1 MTADPRRKLD
11 VPPEWGAA
19 ASEIFERGLRTVL
32 VIGGSAVGKS
42 SFCRYLTE
50 VLLAREAEVAFVDAD
65 IGQSNIG
72 PPATVTLGYP
82 VAPINFPTVPPA
94 AYYFVGST
102 GPIRRFLPHPCPRGT
117 GWVRYYRYYRVSSR
131 VWPHPKELQDRR
143 RATRRRC
150 CSRKTE

>member
-19 ASEIFERGLRTVL
+19 ASEIFVRSLRTVL

-50 VLLAREAEVAFVDAD
+50 VLLARQAEVAFVDAD

-94 AYYFVGST
+94 AYYYVGND
-102 GPIRRFLPHPCPRGT
+102 
-117 GWVRYYRYYRVSSR
+117 SR
-131 VWPHPKELQDRR
+131 VITMSNGSLVDLSAYMQQAVKRR
-143 RATRRRC
+143 IEMRQSVAARLFV
-150 CSRKTE
+150 RKAD

>member
-1 MTADPRRKLD
+1 LTADPRRKLD

-19 ASEIFERGLRTVL
+19 ASEIFVRSLRTVL

-50 VLLAREAEVAFVDAD
+50 VLLARQAEVAFVDAD

-94 AYYFVGST
+94 AYYYVGND
-102 GPIRRFLPHPCPRGT
+102 
-117 GWVRYYRYYRVSSR
+117 SR
-131 VWPHPKELQDRR
+131 VITMSNGSLVDLSAYMQQVVKRR
-143 RATRRRC
+143 IEMRQSVAARLFV
-150 CSRKTE
+150 RKAD

>member
-19 ASEIFERGLRTVL
+19 ASEIFVRSLRTVL

-50 VLLAREAEVAFVDAD
+50 VLLARQAEVAFVDAD

-94 AYYFVGST
+94 AYYYVGND
-102 GPIRRFLPHPCPRGT
+102 
-117 GWVRYYRYYRVSSR
+117 SR
-131 VWPHPKELQDRR
+131 VITMSNGSLVDLSAYMQQVVKRR
-143 RATRRRC
+143 IEMRQSVAARLFV
-150 CSRKTE
+150 RKAD

>member
-19 ASEIFERGLRTVL
+19 ASEIFERSLRTVL

-50 VLLAREAEVAFVDAD
+50 VLLARQAEVAFVDAD

-82 VAPINFPTVPPA
+82 VAPINFRPCRLPLTTLSA
-94 AYYFVGST
+94 ALVRADGSY
-102 GPIRRFLPHPCPRGT
+102 P
-117 GWVRYYRYYRVSSR
+117 S
-131 VWPHPKELQDRR
+131 
-143 RATRRRC
+143 
-150 CSRKTE
+150 

>member
-1 MTADPRRKLD
+1 LTADPRRKLD

-19 ASEIFERGLRTVL
+19 ASEIFVRSLRTVL

-50 VLLAREAEVAFVDAD
+50 VLLARQAEVAFVDAD

-94 AYYFVGST
+94 AYYYVGND
-102 GPIRRFLPHPCPRGT
+102 
-117 GWVRYYRYYRVSSR
+117 SR
-131 VWPHPKELQDRR
+131 VITMSNGSLVDLSAYMQQAVKRR
-143 RATRRRC
+143 IEMRQSVAARLFV
-150 CSRKTE
+150 RKAD

>member
-1 MTADPRRKLD
+1 M
-11 VPPEWGAA
+11 GS
-19 ASEIFERGLRTVL
+19 SEIFERSLRTVL

-50 VLLAREAEVAFVDAD
+50 VLLARQAEVAFVDAD

-94 AYYFVGST
+94 AYYYVGND
-102 GPIRRFLPHPCPRGT
+102 
-117 GWVRYYRYYRVSSR
+117 SR
-131 VWPHPKELQDRR
+131 VITMSNGSLVDLSAYMQQAVKRR
-143 RATRRRC
+143 IEMRQSVAARLFV
-150 CSRKTE
+150 RKAD